1 MKRPSFQFYPADWR
15 KDAALQ
21 SCSLEARGLWIECM
35 CIAHECEPYG
45 HLVINGRP
53 MTAPQIARLV
63 GVSAKEC
70 DALLAELV
78 GAGVAEMADGVLF
91 SRRMVRDE
99 ALRNRRAEGGKEH
112 GHKGAEHGKKG
123 AGHGVFGGRPK
134 LDKGAEKPPLNPPL
148 GDDGNPPNNAPPSSS
163 SSSSSSELIN
173 PDGLL
178 VASKP
183 ATPVC
188 PHQEI
193 IAAYHELLPSLTRV
207 RDWTPERQTFLR
219 KRWTEDPERQ
229 TVQWWRDFFVY
240 VSESDFLMGR
250 RCGPNGTFECDLEWL
265 VRPKNFVK
273 VIEGRYENRG
283 QRSAA

>member
-1 MKRPSFQFYPADWR
+1 MKRPAFQFYPADWR

-70 DALLAELV
+70 DALLIELV
-78 GAGVAEMADGVLF
+78 AAGVAEMADDVLF

-123 AGHGVFGGRPK
+123 AGHGVYGGRPK
-134 LDKGAEKPPLNPPL
+134 ADKGAEKPPLDPPLDPPL
-148 GDDGNPPNNAPPSSS
+148 GVNNNPPNNPLPSSS
-163 SSSSSSELIN
+163 SSSSVRAEAKDIPASPAEKPGEEPDLIWSH
-173 PDGLL
+173 GL
-178 VASKP
+178 SWMK
-183 ATPVC
+183 
-188 PHQEI
+188 
-193 IAAYHELLPSLTRV
+193 
-207 RDWTPERQTFLR
+207 R
-219 KRWTEDPERQ
+219 KG
-229 TVQWWRDFFVY
+229 
-240 VSESDFLMGR
+240 VSEGKAR
-250 RCGPNGTFECDLEWL
+250 GTIGLAIKETDRLTVATLLQQAEADDVVEPVAWL
-265 VRPKNFVK
+265 LAAVK
-273 VIEGRYENRG
+273 HRKSNVSQLSLVPSAHEPIKASHQPLRHTPRG
-283 QRSAA
+283 

>member
-1 MKRPSFQFYPADWR
+1 MNYYKHHIGDY
-15 KDAALQ
+15 DAATSHLTW
-21 SCSLEARGLWIECM
+21 LEDAAYRRLLCLYYRKEQPIPEDLGAAC
-35 CIAHECEPYG
+35 
-45 HLVINGRP
+45 
-53 MTAPQIARLV
+53 RLV
-63 GVSAKEC
+63 RAVSKMERDAVENVLREFFHQGPDGWRHDRC
-70 DALLAELV
+70 DGEI
-78 GAGVAEMADGVLF
+78 
-91 SRRMVRDE
+91 E
-99 ALRNRRAEGGKEH
+99 AAASKATANRTNGKN
-112 GHKGAEHGKKG
+112 
-123 AGHGVFGGRPK
+123 GGRPRK
-134 LDKGAEKPPLNPPL
+134 VGLQNETHEKPTGLFLGSHSEPTNNLSHKPL
-148 GDDGNPPNNAPPSSS
+148 ATSHTKA
-163 SSSSSSELIN
+163 EAEAIN

-265 VRPKNFVK
+265 VRPKNFIK
-273 VIEGRYENRG
+273 TLEGRYENRG